1 RGRSAIRRAG
11 STEVSERPATPEP
24 ARRHRGRHALIGA
37 AVLLAVLVV
46 LVVLETRLTR
56 LGGLGGGRY
65 RLLTGLL
72 LWWGL
77 AAAGV
82 LVLRQLGR
90 RTAIVLLLVG
100 AVALP
105 AASLTSFVQISD
117 DVFRYAWD
125 GRVQAAGIDPYR
137 YPPSAPEL
145 RGLRDPW
152 LWPDDATCAVIDR
165 AERPCTRINR
175 LNVRTIYPPVAEA
188 WFYTM
193 HVLPGPD
200 LDRHQR
206 FYASLLSVLLAILL
220 VVVLPRL
227 GRDPRLAALYAWS
240 PVAGFDI
247 ASDGHVDVLAGV
259 FAVGAVALAVR
270 RQSQADADSDSSY
283 GLPSGARARGRFVLS
298 AVLAGAAVAVKLYPA
313 LLLPALVQPLR
324 GVRRVLGAAVFAMVA
339 LGFVL
344 LTYLP
349 HIAVVGPDVLGY
361 LPGYLQEE
369 QYGGEATRY
378 LLLGLLGLP
387 PSATQLCAVLALLA
401 ALLWTLTSRAPV
413 PVRAV
418 GMVGAAFLIATPVQ
432 PWYALLLVVL
442 ATLAAR
448 PEWLLVAAAAYPA
461 YFSAVLRDP
470 RFIGIGQLGYVVAVV
485 GVLLATV
492 VRRRMNRRKSQTYN
506 TVVIQATDLQP
517 SGGSATKP

>member
-1 RGRSAIRRAG
+1 MRLAWTVG
-11 STEVSERPATPEP
+11 
-24 ARRHRGRHALIGA
+24 
-37 AVLLAVLVV
+37 AVLYVV
-46 LVVLETRLTR
+46 ALVVLETRLTR

-77 AAAGV
+77 AALGV

-90 RTAIVLLLVG
+90 RTAIVLLLIG
-100 AVALP
+100 AIALP
-105 AASLTSFVQISD
+105 AASLTTFVQISD

-145 RGLRDPW
+145 QGLRDPW

-188 WFYTM
+188 WFYVM
-193 HVLPGPD
+193 HVLPGPAF
-200 LDRHQR
+200 DRHQR

-240 PVAGFDI
+240 PVAGYDI
-247 ASDGHVDVLAGV
+247 ASDGHVDVLAGI

-270 RQSQADADSDSSY
+270 HRDAPPATAEHPGDRET
-283 GLPSGARARGRFVLS
+283 GGRRRFVLS
-298 AVLAGAAVAVKLYPA
+298 AVLAGAAIAVKLYPA
-313 LLLPALVQPLR
+313 LLLPALVPPLR
-324 GVRRVLGAAVFAMVA
+324 SARRVLIAAAFAAVAI
-339 LGFVL
+339 GFVL
-344 LTYLP
+344 LTYVP
-349 HIAVVGPDVLGY
+349 HVAVVGPDVLGY

-369 QYGGEATRY
+369 QYGGAATRY
-378 LLLGLLGLP
+378 LLIGLLGLP
-387 PSATQLCAVLALLA
+387 PSATQFCAAAALLA
-401 ALLWTLTSRAPV
+401 VLGWTLTSRASV

-418 GMVGAAFLIATPVQ
+418 TMVGAAFLIATPVQ

-448 PEWLLVAAAAYPA
+448 PEWLFVAAAAYPA

-470 RFIGIGQLGYVVAVV
+470 RFIGIGQLGYVVAAVV
-485 GVLLATV
+485 VLLATV
-492 VRRRMNRRKSQTYN
+492 FRYQMNRRKRHRYD
-506 TVVIQATDLQP
+506 TVVIQATDVQP
-517 SGGSATKP
+517 FGVSAAKS

>member
-1 RGRSAIRRAG
+1 
-11 STEVSERPATPEP
+11 
-24 ARRHRGRHALIGA
+24 
-37 AVLLAVLVV
+37 VLYVVV

-145 RGLRDPW
+145 QGLRDPW

-270 RQSQADADSDSSY
+270 RQSHSDPDADAHSDTDADSEADSDSSY
-283 GLPSGARARGRFVLS
+283 ALPSGARARGRFVLS

-401 ALLWTLTSRAPV
+401 ALLWTLTSRSPV